1 MILMERN
8 LGGYP
13 LDVRLE
19 FDPLTQLQVSVRDS
33 TDTAVWVRN
42 TGDGKL
48 ALSMFNHPFA
58 YGFELEPD
66 LTGVV

>member
-19 FDPLTQLQVSVRDS
+19 FDPLTKLQVSVRDS
-33 TDTAVWVRN
+33 AGGAVLWLRN
-42 TGDGKL
+42 TDDGKL

-58 YGFELEPD
+58 YGFELTPV
-66 LTGVV
+66 GV